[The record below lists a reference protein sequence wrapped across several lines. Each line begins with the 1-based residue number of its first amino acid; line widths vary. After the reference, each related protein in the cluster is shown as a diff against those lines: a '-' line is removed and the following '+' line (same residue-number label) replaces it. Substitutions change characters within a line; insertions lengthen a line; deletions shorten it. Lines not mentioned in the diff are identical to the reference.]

1 MQLSDHRR
9 ALMNLWNDDN
19 TSVMEAFL
27 SSSATVAAPDHHS
40 FWPPLP
46 PPPASIPASSPS
58 TTSSTHSTVT
68 SSAPAHFSPDTLQQR
83 LHSLIEGARE
93 TWTYAIFWQSSPA
106 SGSAV
111 LTWGDGYYR
120 GCEEDKRKPLRS
132 GASSTAEQE
141 HRKRVLRELNALIYG
156 GCGGGDDAAD
166 EEVTDTEWFF
176 LVSMTQTFA
185 LGAGHPGQAFLSGS
199 PVWIAGADRMAAA
212 PCERVRQAQ
221 AFGLRTMA
229 CVPLESGV
237 VELGSTHDIF
247 QNSEILSK
255 VRLLFGQGS
264 GGRLAAASWPPPQPA
279 VAEQGVLDP
288 SMLWMSEPPAP
299 KAPSHFDK
307 PNSGSLTENTN
318 LNFTGEIKT
327 IPSASAG
334 GGGGALYV
342 DNHISYEIKKA
353 TSKESNDEAFL
364 SSSADV
370 VVAAVKSEGGC
381 GGGSGGGNLFGADS
395 DHSDLEASTREVT
408 SSAVMEPPEKRPK
421 KRGRKPANGREEPLD
436 HVEAERQRRE
446 KLNQRFYALRSVVP
460 NVSKM
465 DKASLLADAVT
476 YINEL
481 RSKTQALESDK
492 RKLQSELGA
501 LKMERESASGRQ
513 MPPAGPGPAASN
525 RAGRCSEV
533 EVEVKILG
541 WEAMIRV
548 QCDRR
553 CHPSAR
559 LMMALRELDLEVYY
573 ANVSAVKDLM
583 IQQVTVKMTSRIYT
597 QEQLTAALF
606 ASLRADHP
614 PHAM

>member
-1 MQLSDHRR
+1 MQRSDHRR
-9 ALMNLWNDDN
+9 AFMNLWNDDN

-46 PPPASIPASSPS
+46 PPPASIPASSSS

-93 TWTYAIFWQSSPA
+93 KWTYAIFWQSSPA
-106 SGSAV
+106 SGAAV

-141 HRKRVLRELNALIYG
+141 HRKHVLRELNALIYG

-185 LGAGHPGQAFLSGS
+185 PGAGHPGQAFLSGS
-199 PVWIAGADRMAAA
+199 PAWIAGADRMAAA

-247 QNSEILSK
+247 QSSEILSK

-264 GGRLAAASWPPPQPA
+264 GRRPAAASWPTPQPA
-279 VAEQGVLDP
+279 VAEQGLLDP
-288 SMLWMSEPPAP
+288 CMLWMSEPSAP
-299 KAPSHFDK
+299 KPPSHFDK
-307 PNSGSLTENTN
+307 PNSGSLTENPN

-327 IPSASAG
+327 IPSTPVG
-334 GGGGALYV
+334 GGGGTLYV
-342 DNHISYEIKKA
+342 DNHIPYEIKKA
-353 TSKESNDEAFL
+353 TSRESNDEAFL

-370 VVAAVKSEGGC
+370 VAAEVKSEGGC
-381 GGGSGGGNLFGADS
+381 GGGNLFGADS
-395 DHSDLEASTREVT
+395 DHSDLEASAREVT

-481 RSKTQALESDK
+481 RSKMQALESDK
-492 RKLQSELGA
+492 RKLQSELGV
-501 LKMERESASGRQ
+501 LKMERESGSGRQ
-513 MPPAGPGPAASN
+513 MPPAGPRPAASN
-525 RAGRCSEV
+525 WPGRCSEV

-559 LMMALRELDLEVYY
+559 LMMALSELDLEVYY
-573 ANVSAVKDLM
+573 ANVSVVKDLM

-606 ASLRADHP
+606 ASVTADHP

>member
-1 MQLSDHRR
+1 
-9 ALMNLWNDDN
+9 MNLWNDDN
-19 TSVMEAFL
+19 ASAMEAFL

-46 PPPASIPASSPS
+46 LPPASIPASSSS
-58 TTSSTHSTVT
+58 TTSSTRSTVT

-93 TWTYAIFWQSSPA
+93 KWTYAIFWQSSPA
-106 SGSAV
+106 SGATV

-141 HRKRVLRELNALIYG
+141 HRKRVLRELNTLLYE

-185 LGAGHPGQAFLSGS
+185 PGAGHPGQAFLSGS
-199 PVWIAGADRMAAA
+199 PAWIAGADRMAAA

-221 AFGLRTMA
+221 TFGLRTMA

-255 VRLLFGQGS
+255 VRLLFGQGC
-264 GGRLAAASWPPPQPA
+264 GGRPAAASWPPPQQA
-279 VAEQGVLDP
+279 LAEQGVLGP
-288 SMLWMSEPPAP
+288 CMLWMSEPSAP
-299 KAPSHFDK
+299 KPPSHFDK
-307 PNSGSLTENTN
+307 PNSGSLTDNRN

-327 IPSASAG
+327 IPSTPA
-334 GGGGALYV
+334 GGGALYV
-342 DNHISYEIKKA
+342 DNHISYDIKKA
-353 TSKESNDEAFL
+353 TSRESNDEAFL

-370 VVAAVKSEGGC
+370 AVAAVKSEGGC

-395 DHSDLEASTREVT
+395 DHSDLEASAREVT

-481 RSKTQALESDK
+481 RSNVKALESDK

-501 LKMERESASGRQ
+501 IKMERESGSGRQ
-513 MPPAGPGPAASN
+513 MPPAGPRTAASN
-525 RAGRCSEV
+525 RPGHCSEV

-548 QCDRR
+548 QSDRR
-553 CHPSAR
+553 CHPAAR

-573 ANVSAVKDLM
+573 ANVSVVKDLM

-606 ASLRADHP
+606 ASVTADHP
-614 PHAM
+614 LHAM